1 MEPDIRVSVDHAR
14 SAWLH
19 NDAQRTNL
27 GLITKHGVADPHVA
41 CTPERA

>member
-1 MEPDIRVSVDHAR
+1 MELDVRVRVDH
-14 SAWLH
+14 SCTTGFH

-41 CTPERA
+41 GTAERA